1 MSLSNSHPDS
11 PSAVSSQV
19 VGRWRGLN
27 PLLGG
32 LLAGIL
38 LFLAT
43 GAVILNFH
51 ITVTRQADQDMRT
64 ALTHAAAA
72 AALTVDAAEHATF
85 TSVEQESSP
94 TYLAAIGR
102 LQKMKDALEGPDAF
116 KFIYTGIVRDGKIYF
131 ILDPTPAGDADG
143 DGVDDK
149 SHIMQEYTEA
159 SEQMRAALRTG
170 RPSVLRE
177 PEKDRWGTFISGFA
191 PIKDAQGN
199 VTAFAAVDMELSKY
213 AAAIAALNHKSLA
226 AVAGAFLLS
235 LVAGLLVWFYQ
246 RNLRYGFDSLV
257 LQTEK
262 AKAAD
267 QAKSEFLA
275 TMSHEIRTPLNG
287 IIGFTELLLEEPLRR
302 SQLEHM
308 QTIHRS
314 GLILRHLIDDIL
326 DFSRI
331 ENGGVHPANIAFEP
345 TVTIKETLALHRR
358 TALEKGLL
366 FTWELDNSIP
376 FSMLGDELRI
386 RQILS
391 NIVGNAVKFT
401 TSGGVH
407 TTVKAENGS
416 LCFTVAD
423 SGIGFN
429 REQASDLFT
438 PFHQVDASATRLYG
452 GTGLGLSICQRLLG
466 LMGGGIDFDSKPG
479 EGTVFKF
486 HFPII
491 GINTPMPLPRAA
503 TPLAKPPALK
513 AGGRTILVAEDNEIN
528 ARLLRVLLEK
538 LDFHVLVAENGLELL
553 RLFQEEPACCAIIMD
568 IRMPVMDGNET
579 VRRLRG
585 GEAGEHGG
593 SVPII
598 ALTANAFGSERDSYI
613 AAGMNHCL
621 AKPMRPDELIAAL
634 QEVGALDADSHS

>member
-1 MSLSNSHPDS
+1 MSLFTNNSTSNS
-11 PSAVSSQV
+11 V
-19 VGRWRGLN
+19 VERWRGLH
-27 PLLGG
+27 PLLAG
-32 LLAGIL
+32 LLVGIL

-43 GAVILNFH
+43 GAVILNFY
-51 ITVTRQADQDMRT
+51 ITVTRQADQGMRT
-64 ALTHAAAA
+64 ALAHAAAA
-72 AALTVDAAEHATF
+72 AALTVDAAEHDTF
-85 TSVEQESSP
+85 TRVDQESSP
-94 TYLAAIGR
+94 TYLAAVER

-131 ILDPTPAGDADG
+131 ILDPTPTGDADG

-149 SHIMQEYTEA
+149 SHIMQEYTEV

-170 RPSVLRE
+170 RPIVLKE
-177 PEKDRWGTFISGFA
+177 PEKDQWGTFITGFA

-199 VTAFAAVDMELSKY
+199 VTAFAGVDMTLSNY
-213 AAAIAALNHKSLA
+213 TAAIAVLKHKSLA
-226 AVAGAFLLS
+226 VAAGAFFLS
-235 LVAGLLVWFYQ
+235 TVVGLLVWFYQ
-246 RNLRYGFDSLV
+246 RNLRLGFDSLV
-257 LQTEK
+257 LQSEK
-262 AKAAD
+262 VKAAD

-331 ENGGVHPANIAFEP
+331 ENGGVRPASITFEP
-345 TVTIKETLALHRR
+345 AVTIKETLALHRR
-358 TALEKGLL
+358 TALEKRLL
-366 FTWELDNSIP
+366 FTWELDDSIP
-376 FSMLGDELRI
+376 FSMLGDEPRI

-401 TSGGVH
+401 AAGAVH
-407 TTVKAENGS
+407 TTVKAENGR
-416 LCFTVAD
+416 LCFAIAD

-452 GTGLGLSICQRLLG
+452 GTGLGLSICHRLLG
-466 LMGGGIDFDSKPG
+466 LMGGGIEFDSTPG
-479 EGTVFKF
+479 EGTVFRF
-486 HFPII
+486 HVPII
-491 GINTPMPLPRAA
+491 GKNTQLAPSATATLLEKPLTPRAC
-503 TPLAKPPALK
+503 
-513 AGGRTILVAEDNEIN
+513 GRTILVAEDNEIS
-528 ARLLRVLLEK
+528 ARLVRILLEK
-538 LDFHVLVAENGLELL
+538 LDFRVLVAENGLELL
-553 RLFQEEPACCAIIMD
+553 RLFQDEPASCAIIMD
-568 IRMPVMDGNET
+568 IHMPVMDGNET
-579 VRRLRG
+579 IRRLRA

-598 ALTANAFGSERDSYI
+598 ALTANVFESEIESYI
-613 AAGMNHCL
+613 AAGVSQCV
-621 AKPMRPDELIAAL
+621 AKPLRPAELIAAL
-634 QEVGALDADSHS
+634 QKVGALDADSHS

>member
-1 MSLSNSHPDS
+1 MSLSSSDPTS
-11 PSAVSSQV
+11 PSAVSGSV

-27 PLLGG
+27 PLVGG
-32 LLAGIL
+32 LLVGIL

-85 TSVEQESSP
+85 TRVEQENSP
-94 TYLAAIGR
+94 NYLAALDR
-102 LQKMKDALEGPDAF
+102 LAKMKDALEGPDAF

-131 ILDPTPAGDADG
+131 ILDPTPVGDSDG

-191 PIKDAQGN
+191 PIKDAEGN

-213 AAAIAALNHKSLA
+213 AATISALNRKSLA
-226 AVAGAFLLS
+226 AAAGAFLLS
-235 LVAGLLVWFYQ
+235 LVAGLVVWFYQ
-246 RNLRYGFDSLV
+246 RNLRRGFDSLV

-331 ENGGVHPANIAFEP
+331 EHGGVHPADIGFEP
-345 TVTIKETLALHRR
+345 TAMIKETLTLHRR
-358 TALEKGLL
+358 AALEKGLS
-366 FTWELDNSIP
+366 FTWVLDNSIP
-376 FSMLGDELRI
+376 FSMLGDEPRI

-391 NIVGNAVKFT
+391 NIVDNAVKFT
-401 TSGGVH
+401 AIGTVH

-416 LCFTVAD
+416 LCFAVAD

-438 PFHQVDASATRLYG
+438 PFHQVDASSTRLYG
-452 GTGLGLSICQRLLG
+452 GTGLGLSICHRLLG
-466 LMGGGIDFDSKPG
+466 LMGGGIDFDSTLG
-479 EGTVFKF
+479 EGTVFRF
-486 HFPII
+486 HVPII
-491 GINTPMPLPRAA
+491 GINTPIPASVVA
-503 TPLAKPPALK
+503 TPLAMTTTLK
-513 AGGRTILVAEDNEIN
+513 ASGRTVLVAEDNEIN
-528 ARLLRVLLEK
+528 ARIVRIQLEK
-538 LDFHVLVAENGLELL
+538 LDLRVLVAQNGLELL
-553 RLFQEEPACCAIIMD
+553 RLFQDEPACCAIIMD
-568 IRMPVMDGNET
+568 IRMPLMDGVET
-579 VRRLRG
+579 ARRLRV
-585 GEAGEHGG
+585 GEAGEHGRF
-593 SVPII
+593 VPII
-598 ALTANAFGSERDSYI
+598 ALTANDSESERESYI
-613 AAGMNHCL
+613 AAGMSHCL
-621 AKPMRPDELIAAL
+621 AKPMLPADLISAL
-634 QEVGALDADSHS
+634 LEVGALNADFQS